1 MSLST
6 LFANIGHIL
15 VNRLFAPLHRSWLW
29 LREWAL
35 VLKPCRFSLL
45 MVAAVLLFLI
55 GTPQGQDVLR
65 ALAARASGHH
75 DEWQRVFFFASA
87 LAWSVFAWYW
97 ARVMLYLEFPN
108 VPKNLAR
115 LRTFRTWV
123 PRLIGFVAVLGL
135 AFAFYRA
142 SLGYPDDSGNQVPG
156 LLRGY
161 ALWCLIGAFVFL
173 ALVSLRRKLSKA
185 AYAQLKSAPMAGLLK
200 LPPSEQEKYGVL
212 AFGQLQPATRWLLFA
227 ALAGAATLFLLF
239 VFALQRSAPLI
250 GSAGILLLAASGWIA
265 VGSVL
270 DIIGMRLRF
279 PVFIAVLLL
288 GALFSRWNDN
298 HAVRLLDEAPKTWG
312 ERDNVTRALQS
323 WLDRQLLRPTGAQ
336 GEYPLF
342 VVSAEGGGIRA
353 AYWTATVLGEIQKTN
368 PCFAD
373 QLFSLSG
380 VSGGSLGAGVFTAL
394 LAEQKTSQ
402 GAFRCGQV
410 VSDEAGLDVQ
420 RKAQDILGE
429 DFLSPVVAAMLYP
442 DLVQRVWPWPV
453 ARFDRARAL
462 EHAWEQ
468 AWRKHMPG
476 SNRFAQAFDQPWRD
490 RQDVWMPSLFLNTT
504 WVETGQR
511 LLVSNLRVA
520 PAKPGDDLEFN
531 DVADLHRFY
540 AERALPFSTAI
551 HLSARFSYVSPA
563 GALVKNDKLYGRA
576 VDGGYFE
583 NSGATTTIEILK
595 ALNQLSRPGNV
606 WEKVKPVVIHI
617 SNEPVDARFTD
628 IRLDS
633 DTKNPHTKPTAWL
646 AELLSPPT
654 TLLNTRDARGVYA
667 RETLKWHVGKS
678 SFLHFGLCQKA
689 RQVNIPLGWAL
700 SPVVRNQMD
709 RQLSG
714 EACPPFD
721 NPGNL
726 KEINRL
732 LDARHPRNNRRGPVA
747 TARAAYS
754 VAAH

>member
-1 MSLST
+1 MSLSALFST
-6 LFANIGHIL
+6 LRNIL
-15 VNRLFAPLHRSWLW
+15 VNRLFAPLLRAWLW

-65 ALAARASGHH
+65 ALAARESGHN
-75 DEWQRVFFFASA
+75 DEWQRGFFFASA
-87 LAWSVFAWYW
+87 LAWSIYAWYW

-115 LRTFRTWV
+115 LRRFRTWV

-135 AFAFYRA
+135 ALAFYRA
-142 SLGYPDDSGNQVPG
+142 SLGYQDNSGNQVPS

-161 ALWCLIGAFVFL
+161 ALWCLLGAFVFL
-173 ALVSLRRKLSKA
+173 ALVSLRRKLSQA
-185 AYAQLKSAPMAGLLK
+185 TYVRLKSAPLLRGRVTTPMVNMLK
-200 LPPSEQEKYGVL
+200 VPRSEQEKYGVL
-212 AFGQLQPATRWLLFA
+212 SFDTLPSATRWLLFA
-227 ALAGAATLFLLF
+227 ALLCAIALFLLF
-239 VFALQRSAPLI
+239 VFDVQRSAPLI
-250 GSAGILLLAASGWIA
+250 GSAGILLLAATGWIA
-265 VGSVL
+265 IGSIL
-270 DIIGMRLRF
+270 DVIGMRLRF
-279 PVFIAVLLL
+279 PVFIALLLL
-288 GALFSRWNDN
+288 GVLFSRWNDN
-298 HAVRLLDEAPKTWG
+298 HAVRLLDEAPKTWA
-312 ERDNVTRALQS
+312 ERDNVTRALQT
-323 WLDRQLLRPTGAQ
+323 WLDRQLLRPVGAQ

-353 AYWTATVLGEIQKTN
+353 AYWTATVLGEIQKRN

-373 QLFSLSG
+373 QLFALSG

-394 LAEQKTSQ
+394 LAEQKTAQ
-402 GAFRCGQV
+402 GAFRCGKGV
-410 VSDEAGLDVQ
+410 TEETGLDVQ
-420 RKAQDILGE
+420 RKAQDILAE

-462 EHAWEQ
+462 EQAWEQ
-468 AWRKHMPG
+468 AWREHMPG
-476 SNRFAQAFDQPWRD
+476 SDRFAQAFDRLWRD
-490 RQDVWMPSLFLNTT
+490 RQDVWMPALFLNST
-504 WVETGQR
+504 WVETGKR
-511 LLVSNLRVA
+511 LLVSNLRAA

-531 DVADLHRFY
+531 HVADLHRFY

-563 GALVKNDKLYGRA
+563 GALVKNDTLHGRV

-583 NSGATTTIEILK
+583 NSGATTAIEILK

-617 SNEPVDARFTD
+617 SNEPVDARYAD

-633 DTKNPHTKPTAWL
+633 DSKNPRIEPAGML
-646 AELLSPPT
+646 AELLSPPI

-667 RETLKWHVGKS
+667 RETLRWHVGES
-678 SFLHFGLCQKA
+678 SFLHFGLCRKA
-689 RQVNIPLGWAL
+689 EQVNIPLGWAL
-700 SPVVRNQMD
+700 SGVVQDEMNQ
-709 RQLSG
+709 QLSG
-714 EACPPFD
+714 EACPPFN

-726 KEINRL
+726 QEIEKL
-732 LDARHPRNNRRGPVA
+732 LDARHPRGMRR
-747 TARAAYS
+747 
-754 VAAH
+754 